1 MKSKAFLVAVALASV
16 VSTSAA
22 FGISAQAAP
31 NHVISGKAAMPT
43 LTISMFTFSSLSV
56 KAGVRF
62 TVMNKDSTDHTF
74 HVAGT
79 KIDPL
84 IKAGASVQVTAPSK
98 PAKYKVTCD
107 FHPSM
112 HGVLTVTK

>member
-1 MKSKAFLVAVALASV
+1 MARLKFLVSVATVAAISSVAV
-16 VSTSAA
+16 
-22 FGISAQAAP
+22 FGISAHAGQVQTA
-31 NHVISGKAAMPT
+31 KPT
-43 LTISMFTFSSLSV
+43 LTISMFAFSKLSV
-56 KAGVRF
+56 KAGTKFMV
-62 TVMNKDSTDHTF
+62 VNKDNADHTF

-79 KIDPL
+79 KLDPVV
-84 IKAGASVQVTAPSK
+84 KAGSSVQVTAPSK

>member
-1 MKSKAFLVAVALASV
+1 MSGNRFLVSVATV
-16 VSTSAA
+16 VAISTVAA
-22 FGISAQAAP
+22 FGVSAQGVELRVA
-31 NHVISGKAAMPT
+31 KPT
-43 LTISMFTFSSLSV
+43 VTISMFMFSSLSV
-56 KAGVRF
+56 KAGTRF
-62 TVMNKDSTDHTF
+62 TVVNKDSADHTF

-79 KIDPL
+79 KLDP
-84 IKAGASVQVTAPSK
+84 IVKAGSSVQVTAPSK